1 MKEDKM
7 LESVREISYN
17 LAKMLLEHDLFL
29 SFDPKE
35 REFVFANRE
44 DITSKDKDE
53 DADIPVISV
62 SLKDINVVISGEK
75 SKKKVKMNQDE
86 KVKMNQDESEDKNE

>member
-44 DITSKDKDE
+44 DITSKDKDKDE

-62 SLKDINVVISGEK
+62 SLKDINVIISGEK
-75 SKKKVKMNQDE
+75 SEKKVRMNQDE
-86 KVKMNQDESEDKNE
+86 QDEGEDNSDE

>member
-1 MKEDKM
+1 MGKDKM
-7 LESVREISYN
+7 LESVEEISYS

-35 REFVFANRE
+35 REFIFANR
-44 DITSKDKDE
+44 KDVINKD
-53 DADIPVISV
+53 DGDDIPVISI

-75 SKKKVKMNQDE
+75 SDRKVRMNE
-86 KVKMNQDESEDKNE
+86 YESEDKNE

>member
-17 LAKMLLEHDLFL
+17 LAKMLLEQDLFL

-62 SLKDINVVISGEK
+62 SLKDINVIISGEK
-75 SKKKVKMNQDE
+75 SEKKVRMNQDE
-86 KVKMNQDESEDKNE
+86 QDEGEDNSDE

>member
-1 MKEDKM
+1 MEEDKM
-7 LESVREISYN
+7 LKSVEEISYN

-35 REFVFANRE
+35 KEFIFANRE
-44 DITSKDKDE
+44 DITSKEEND
-53 DADIPVISV
+53 DIPVISV

-75 SKKKVKMNQDE
+75 SEKKVRMNQDE
-86 KVKMNQDESEDKNE
+86 GEDNSDE

>member
-17 LAKMLLEHDLFL
+17 LAKMFLEHDLFL

-62 SLKDINVVISGEK
+62 SLKDINVIISGEK
-75 SKKKVKMNQDE
+75 SEKKVRMNQDE
-86 KVKMNQDESEDKNE
+86 QDEGEDNSDE

>member
-17 LAKMLLEHDLFL
+17 LAKMLLEHNLFL

-35 REFVFANRE
+35 KEFVFANRE
-44 DITSKDKDE
+44 DITNEDE
-53 DADIPVISV
+53 GTDIGVVSV

-75 SKKKVKMNQDE
+75 SEK

>member
-1 MKEDKM
+1 MEEDKM
-7 LESVREISYN
+7 LKSVEEISYN

-35 REFVFANRE
+35 KEFIFANRE
-44 DITSKDKDE
+44 DVISKDE
-53 DADIPVISV
+53 GTDIGVVSI

-75 SKKKVKMNQDE
+75 SNRKVRMNQDE
-86 KVKMNQDESEDKNE
+86 GEDNSDE

>member
-44 DITSKDKDE
+44 DITSKDKD
-53 DADIPVISV
+53 ADIPVISV
-62 SLKDINVVISGEK
+62 SLKDINVIISGEK
-75 SKKKVKMNQDE
+75 SEKKVRMNQDE
-86 KVKMNQDESEDKNE
+86 QDEGEDNSDE

>member
-7 LESVREISYN
+7 LESIREISYN

-62 SLKDINVVISGEK
+62 SLKDINVIISGEK
-75 SKKKVKMNQDE
+75 SEKKVRMNQDE
-86 KVKMNQDESEDKNE
+86 QDEGEDNSDE